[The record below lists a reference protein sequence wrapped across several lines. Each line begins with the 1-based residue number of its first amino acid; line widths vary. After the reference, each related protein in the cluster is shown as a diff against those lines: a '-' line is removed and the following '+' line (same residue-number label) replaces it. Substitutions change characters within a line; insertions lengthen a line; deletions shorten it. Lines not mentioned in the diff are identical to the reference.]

1 MLKTPLHQHH
11 IDHGGKMVDFAGWDM
26 PLYYK
31 TAEGTGSIV
40 DEHNQVRTCGG
51 VFDVSHMGRLRLK
64 GRHARRLLERACSRR
79 IHDMQEGQCRY
90 TLICNETGG
99 VKDDALVY
107 RMSEDEFLFVVNG
120 SNREKITDHLKS
132 IRGDLV
138 CEIDDRTM
146 KTAMIAI
153 QGPTVMELFS
163 NFSKEI
169 PALKRFRFAVK
180 NLMIMKLIV
189 SRTGYTGE
197 DGVEVILPAN
207 MIGMAMKLIAQN
219 VDPNSPDSPL
229 KGTGLGARDTL
240 RMEAA
245 MPLYGHEL
253 GEDINA
259 LEVNM
264 PFALNMDKDEHEL
277 GEPFVGQE
285 ALKQTIAE
293 GGPRRQLVGLLV
305 EGKRT
310 ARQHMPVLVNSE
322 PLGVVTSA
330 CVSPTLAQPI
340 AMAYLDKAHIEPGT
354 KVEIDTGRADKLAA
368 EVCALPFY
376 KAPKK

>member
-1 MLKTPLHQHH
+1 MLETPLHQHH

-31 TAEGTGSIV
+31 GEDGTGSIV
-40 DEHNQVRTCGG
+40 DEHNMVRTCGG

-64 GRHARRLLERACSRR
+64 GRDARRLLERACSRR

-120 SNREKITDHLKS
+120 SNREKITDHLES

-138 CEIDDRTM
+138 CELDDRTM

-153 QGPTVMELFS
+153 QGPEVMALFS
-163 NFSKEI
+163 NFSQEI

-180 NLMIMKLIV
+180 NLMIMKLVV

-197 DGVEVILPAN
+197 DGVEIILPAKMVN
-207 MIGMAMKLIAQN
+207 TAMKLMAQN
-219 VDPNSPDSPL
+219 VDPKAADSPL
-229 KGTGLGARDTL
+229 KGAGLGARDTL

-264 PFALNMDKDEHEL
+264 PFAITMDKDEHEL
-277 GEPFVGQE
+277 GEPFFGQA

-293 GGPRRQLVGLLV
+293 GGPKRQLVGLLV

-310 ARQHMPVLVNSE
+310 ARQHMPVLVGGK
-322 PLGVVTSA
+322 PRGVVTSA
-330 CVSPTLAQPI
+330 CVSPTLGQPI

-376 KAPKK
+376 KATKK